1 MMRWIFLCGC
11 LLACGNR
18 TEPEDSMPPNSIAP
32 WHMWGN
38 QLPVDLVATGAPF
51 DIISPQLVNINY
63 GRPET
68 WSWIMWATV
77 VSDNAIGAPG
87 VVQVRFNLTVGIG
100 RTKLT
105 MDDFVTF
112 IFSPTLPNLGT
123 SWTTSTTDNTPL
135 AAGATARIVE
145 DLPAQDIILN
155 ANCIITGGAAPGSA
169 VSLYIGAMFSPKSHI
184 RPEWYEG
191 RFPGGEDNGR

>member
-1 MMRWIFLCGC
+1 MQPKG
-11 LLACGNR
+11 
-18 TEPEDSMPPNSIAP
+18 PPP

-38 QLPVDLVATGAPF
+38 ELPVDLVATGAPF
-51 DIISPQLVNINY
+51 DIISPQIVNINY

-68 WSWIMWATV
+68 WSWIMWARV
-77 VSDNAIGAPG
+77 INDSGVGLPG
-87 VVQVRFNLTVGIG
+87 VVQVRFNLTVGVG

-105 MDDFVTF
+105 MEDFVMF

-123 SWTTSTTDNTPL
+123 SWTTSTTDDTPL
-135 AAGATARIVE
+135 AAGANARVVG
-145 DLPAQDIILN
+145 DFPAEDIILN
-155 ANCIITGGAAPGSA
+155 ANCIITGGAAPGTT
-169 VSLYIGAMFSPKSHI
+169 VGLQVGAMFAPKSHV

>member
-1 MMRWIFLCGC
+1 
-11 LLACGNR
+11 
-18 TEPEDSMPPNSIAP
+18 MPPTGIPP

-38 QLPVDLVATGAPF
+38 ELPVDLVATGAPF
-51 DIISPQLVNINY
+51 DIISPQIVNINY

-68 WSWIMWATV
+68 WSWIMWARIV
-77 VSDNAIGAPG
+77 ADNAIGNPG

-112 IFSPTLPNLGT
+112 IFTPILPTVGLHY
-123 SWTTSTTDNTPL
+123 TTTTLDETPDADRVL
-135 AAGATARIVE
+135 A
-145 DLPAQDIILN
+145 DFPAQDIILN

-169 VSLYIGAMFSPKSHI
+169 VSLYVGAMFAPKSHI

-191 RFPGGEDNGR
+191 RFPGGEDNGK

>member
-1 MMRWIFLCGC
+1 
-11 LLACGNR
+11 
-18 TEPEDSMPPNSIAP
+18 MPPNAIPP

-38 QLPVDLVATGAPF
+38 ELPVDLVATGAPF

-68 WSWIMWATV
+68 WSWIMWARV
-77 VSDNAIGAPG
+77 ISSSGFGNPG
-87 VVQVRFNLTVGIG
+87 VVQIRFNLTAGVG
-100 RTKLT
+100 RVKLT

-112 IFSPTLPNLGT
+112 IFSPTLPNVGT
-123 SWTTSTTDNTPL
+123 SWTTSTTDDTPL
-135 AAGATARIVE
+135 IAPAVARPVNDI
-145 DLPAQDIILN
+145 PAQDIILN
-155 ANCIITGGAAPGSA
+155 VNCIITGGAAPGTT
-169 VSLYIGAMFSPKSHI
+169 VGLQVGAMFAPKSHV